1 MPIAGH
7 GRHVRDLKGFI
18 RSGEKLPNALEPA
31 SAARADFLVESFGF
45 RFDEVV
51 GVGGRPVFRDA
62 DSGLTA
68 RHHLNDGDFGA
79 VCQKVVHRL
88 DKYFLVCE
96 HFVD

>member
-7 GRHVRDLKGFI
+7 GRHVRDLKGFR

-31 SAARADFLVESFGF
+31 RAARADYLVECFGF

-88 DKYFLVCE
+88 DKYFPVCE